1 VLDTSNGAGGL
12 TAPYLLTKLGCH
24 VVTMNAQPDGT
35 FPGHDS
41 EPTPDNVKD
50 LVKSVA
56 AFGADL
62 GVVQD
67 GDADRCVFVDE
78 KGHYQYGDRTL
89 AIIAGQI
96 VRAKR
101 GGTVVT
107 PVSSS
112 TAIEDYVKANGGK
125 VVYTRV
131 GAPVVA
137 RKMIEIKADFG
148 GEENGGLIFP
158 EFQYCRDASM
168 ALAKVLE
175 IIAKTSKPLSA
186 LAAEVPAYALHKAKV
201 TCPDAKK
208 AAVLAAF
215 AKAHAAGKVDTTDG
229 VKVYTS
235 EGWVLVRPSGTEP
248 IVRVY
253 AEAKTA
259 EAASALAEKS
269 LKEIQ
274 ALVNA

>member
-1 VLDTSNGAGGL
+1 M
-12 TAPYLLTKLGCH
+12 PLGR
-24 VVTMNAQPDGT
+24 TRTQP
-35 FPGHDS
+35 S
-41 EPTPDNVKD
+41 
-50 LVKSVA
+50 L
-56 AFGADL
+56 
-62 GVVQD
+62 
-67 GDADRCVFVDE
+67 
-78 KGHYQYGDRTL
+78 
-89 AIIAGQI
+89 
-96 VRAKR
+96 
-101 GGTVVT
+101 
-107 PVSSS
+107 
-112 TAIEDYVKANGGK
+112 
-125 VVYTRV
+125 VYTFT
-131 GAPVVA
+131 PSVVSTLPA
-137 RKMIEIKADFG
+137 
-148 GEENGGLIFP
+148 
-158 EFQYCRDASM
+158 
-168 ALAKVLE
+168 
-175 IIAKTSKPLSA
+175 
-186 LAAEVPAYALHKAKV
+186 AYALHKAKV